1 MTGTLLGIACHA
13 LPSHWQRPWIAC
25 RPHSVF
31 AMPYVMASFVSH
43 ARCVPRLGSNV
54 LIFKG
59 SRCDLTGAVLTR
71 PELTRF
77 VLSRPGLSCA
87 DLTCPGPLICLLAV
101 LRFLVLAVHSLGLR
115 DGRICS
121 HNGSWFGSVCACVT
135 FTCTLHVQLHL
146 CLHLPQLTV
155 DLTVVEAPATCGTA
169 ATQQGFHFLGLHEG
183 CIPSSR

>member
-43 ARCVPRLGSNV
+43 ARSVPRLGSNV

-101 LRFLVLAVHSLGLR
+101 LRFLVLHWRLMCWPSIRL
-115 DGRICS
+115 D
-121 HNGSWFGSVCACVT
+121 CVT
-135 FTCTLHVQLHL
+135 VAFVLTMVHVMVPFVRTATSMLTFTSLDC
-146 CLHLPQLTV
+146 
-155 DLTVVEAPATCGTA
+155 
-169 ATQQGFHFLGLHEG
+169 
-183 CIPSSR
+183 